1 MHFET
6 QDLERNCVLK
16 GVMKLVWVIGIAIYL
31 LIGVA
36 ILIYGTV
43 TDTYGGLILEF
54 WWLVILFYPYLIVRS
69 LLDR

>member
-1 MHFET
+1 M
-6 QDLERNCVLK
+6 
-16 GVMKLVWVIGIAIYL
+16 VWIIGIAIYL

-43 TDTYGGLILEF
+43 SDPYGGFILEF